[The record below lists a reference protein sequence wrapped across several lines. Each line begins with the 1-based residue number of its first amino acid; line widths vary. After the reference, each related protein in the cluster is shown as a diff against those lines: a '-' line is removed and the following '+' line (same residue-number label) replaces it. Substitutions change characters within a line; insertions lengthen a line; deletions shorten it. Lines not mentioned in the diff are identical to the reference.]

1 MLDSSIGLLQSNFK
15 EFVTKV
21 PEENLRVE
29 YLADPTSGSPDIHT
43 DRKFRLKVTEV
54 RPLLQL
60 QLQFQPDSL
69 PQRYANACFLVALP
83 VTISYP
89 LATVVINTTKPI
101 KPKGIKDALIKAFD
115 SVERVVL

>member
-21 PEENLRVE
+21 PEENLRVD

-54 RPLLQL
+54 RP
-60 QLQFQPDSL
+60 
-69 PQRYANACFLVALP
+69 
-83 VTISYP
+83 
-89 LATVVINTTKPI
+89 
-101 KPKGIKDALIKAFD
+101 
-115 SVERVVL
+115 